1 MVTYACKHCKK
12 PFFYVVVLCSGN
24 KKQTKKQ
31 ERGIPLSSPS
41 RVLECRVFIAGCCHR
56 HSTFRS
62 LCFRHWPRSPCNTM
76 IMSEQVIGLGMGSWL
91 DLWEKM
97 IMYVLRHASCACNF
111 TLHSGALAHLS
122 ICSSCCWQNG
132 GLHICHHPFPA

>member
-1 MVTYACKHCKK
+1 MVTYACKHLQETI
-12 PFFYVVVLCSGN
+12 FDVVVLCSGN

-122 ICSSCCWQNG
+122 ICSSCCRQNG